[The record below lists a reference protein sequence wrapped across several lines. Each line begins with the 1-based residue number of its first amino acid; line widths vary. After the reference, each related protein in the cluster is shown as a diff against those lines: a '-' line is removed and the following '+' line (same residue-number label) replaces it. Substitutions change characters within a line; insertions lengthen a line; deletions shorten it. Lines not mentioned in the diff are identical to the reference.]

1 MPELPEVETVCRGLA
16 PYLEGRRLARV
27 EVRRGDLR
35 IPVPEDFARRVTKR
49 RVERLW
55 RRGKY
60 LLMGL
65 DDGATII
72 AHLGMSGRLVL
83 AGNEISGQGDGQ
95 GDGQSRH
102 DHLIFETGEGTR
114 IVFNDPR
121 RFGLFT
127 LAAPGEL
134 ENHPLLAA
142 MGPEPL
148 DSSFDGAALSAALG
162 RRNTSIKAALLDQRV
177 VAGIGN
183 IYACEALFRAGISPR
198 RKAKGVAG
206 RRAARLV
213 PALKQVLAEA
223 IEAGGSSLRDH
234 RRPDG
239 ELGYFQHGFAVYG
252 REGEPCPGCDCDTG
266 ETGGIQRMVQGGRS
280 TFFCPRR
287 QQ

>member
-1 MPELPEVETVCRGLA
+1 MPELPEVETVRRGLA
-16 PYLEGRRLARV
+16 SYLEGRSLARV
-27 EVRRGDLR
+27 DVRRGDLR
-35 IPVPEDFARRVTKR
+35 IPVPEDFAERITNR

-60 LLMGL
+60 LLMDL
-65 DDGATII
+65 NDGATI
-72 AHLGMSGRLVL
+72 
-83 AGNEISGQGDGQ
+83 AG
-95 GDGQSRH
+95 
-102 DHLIFETGEGTR
+102 
-114 IVFNDPR
+114 
-121 RFGLFT
+121 
-127 LAAPGEL
+127 PGEL
-134 ENHPLLAA
+134 KNHPLLTE

-148 DSSFDGAALSAALG
+148 DPAFDGATLSVAL
-162 RRNTSIKAALLDQRV
+162 RTRNISIKAALLDQRV

-206 RRAARLV
+206 RRAERLV
-213 PALKQVLAEA
+213 PALKHILAEA

-239 ELGYFQHGFAVYG
+239 ELGYFQHSFTVYG
-252 REGEPCPGCDCDTG
+252 REGELCPGCDCNGD

>member
-1 MPELPEVETVCRGLA
+1 MPELPEVETVRRGLA
-16 PYLEGRRLARV
+16 PYLEGRSLVRV
-27 EVRRGDLR
+27 DVRRADLR
-35 IPVPEDFARRVTKR
+35 IPVPRDFAGRATNR

-60 LLMGL
+60 LLMEL

-83 AGNEISGQGDGQ
+83 AGNGVNGQG
-95 GDGQSRH
+95 RH
-102 DHLIFETGEGTR
+102 DHVSFETEDGTH

-121 RFGLFT
+121 RFGLIT
-127 LAAPGEL
+127 LAGSGDL

-148 DSSFDGAALSAALG
+148 DPAFDGAVISAAL
-162 RRNTSIKAALLDQRV
+162 RTRSASIKAALLDQHV
-177 VAGIGN
+177 MAGIGN

-206 RRAARLV
+206 QRAERLV
-213 PALKQVLAEA
+213 LALKQVLTEA
-223 IEAGGSSLRDH
+223 IEAGGASLRDH

-239 ELGYFQHGFAVYG
+239 GLGYFQHSFAVYG
-252 REGEPCPGCDCDTG
+252 REGEPCPGCNCDRD
-266 ETGGIQRMVQGGRS
+266 ETGGIRRMVQGGRS
-280 TFFCPRR
+280 TFFCPHR
-287 QQ
+287 QR

>member
-1 MPELPEVETVCRGLA
+1 MPELPEVETVRRGLA
-16 PYLEGRRLARV
+16 SYLEGRSLARV
-27 EVRRGDLR
+27 DVRRGDLR
-35 IPVPEDFARRVTKR
+35 IPVPEDFAERITNR

-60 LLMGL
+60 LLMDL
-65 DDGATII
+65 NDGATII
-72 AHLGMSGRLVL
+72 VHLGMSGRLVL
-83 AGNEISGQGDGQ
+83 AGNMVTGQG
-95 GDGQSRH
+95 RH
-102 DHLIFETGEGTR
+102 DHVSFETGDGTR

-121 RFGLFT
+121 RFGLLT
-127 LAAPGEL
+127 IAGPGEL
-134 ENHPLLAA
+134 KNHPLLTA

-148 DSSFDGAALSAALG
+148 DPAFDGATLSVAL
-162 RRNTSIKAALLDQRV
+162 RTRNISIKAALLDQRV

-183 IYACEALFRAGISPR
+183 IYACEALFRARISPR

-206 RRAARLV
+206 RRAERLV
-213 PALKQVLAEA
+213 PALKHILAEA

-239 ELGYFQHGFAVYG
+239 ELGYFQHSFTVYG
-252 REGEPCPGCDCDTG
+252 REGELCPGCDCNGD

>member
-1 MPELPEVETVCRGLA
+1 MPELPEVETVRRGLA
-16 PYLEGRRLARV
+16 PYLEGRRLTRV

-35 IPVPEDFARRVTKR
+35 IPVPGNFAGRVTKR

-55 RRGKY
+55 RRGKF
-60 LLMGL
+60 LLMELGPM
-65 DDGATII
+65 DFDGGVTVI

-83 AGNEISGQGDGQ
+83 AGNEISGQG
-95 GDGQSRH
+95 RH
-102 DHLIFETGEGTR
+102 DHLVFETEDGTR

-127 LAAPGEL
+127 LAKPGAL
-134 ENHPLLAA
+134 ETHPLLAA

-148 DSSFDGAALSAALG
+148 DPAFDGVALSAAL
-162 RRNTSIKAALLDQRV
+162 RTRNTPIKAALLDQRV

-198 RKAKGVAG
+198 RKAKSVAG

-239 ELGYFQHGFAVYG
+239 GLGYFQHSFAVYG
-252 REGEPCPGCDCDTG
+252 REGEPCPGCDCDAS
-266 ETGGIQRMVQGGRS
+266 ETGGIQRMVQSGRS